1 MRKSNIR
8 AVFVSLALIA
18 STSAYIFLNV
28 AFHQLSIG
36 EDVAIEELDYEDR
49 IESESESESGSV
61 VLPDVRLIKKAFE
74 VGKRFLPA
82 S

>member
-1 MRKSNIR
+1 MKKPNTRTVI
-8 AVFVSLALIA
+8 FSLALAASISAYTFLHVA
-18 STSAYIFLNV
+18 ST
-28 AFHQLSIG
+28 QLSIG
-36 EDVAIEELDYEDR
+36 EGTAVEEVDYEDR
-49 IESESESESGSV
+49 LESESGSV

>member
-1 MRKSNIR
+1 MKKPSTRTVIL
-8 AVFVSLALIA
+8 SLALAA
-18 STSAYIFLNV
+18 SISAYTFLNV
-28 AFHQLSIG
+28 ASYRLSIK
-36 EDVAIEELDYEDR
+36 EEAKIEEMDYEDR
-49 IESESESESGSV
+49 IESESGSV

>member
-1 MRKSNIR
+1 MKKPTTRNVI
-8 AVFVSLALIA
+8 FSLALAA
-18 STSAYIFLNV
+18 SVSAYTFLNV
-28 AFHQLSIG
+28 ASYQLGIG
-36 EDVAIEELDYEDR
+36 EEAAIEEIDYEDR
-49 IESESESESGSV
+49 MESESGSV